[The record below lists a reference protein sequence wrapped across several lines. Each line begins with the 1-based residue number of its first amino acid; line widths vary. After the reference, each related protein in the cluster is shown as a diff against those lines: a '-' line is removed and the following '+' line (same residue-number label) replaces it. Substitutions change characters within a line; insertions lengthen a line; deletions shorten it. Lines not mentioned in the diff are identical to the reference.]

1 MAFAAPVLPFLTA
14 GAAIAG
20 AGMQYA
26 GGQNQAAA
34 ALAQGQATSDA
45 ATYQAQVAEN
55 NKVTADQNADYA
67 IASGSRRAA
76 DISMKG
82 AENVAKVRNVMATNG
97 VDVNRGSAVN
107 VQQSAREVEKLDTE
121 TAMNNSQLQAYGYR
135 TQATNFEAEA
145 GLERM
150 KASQAKTG
158 AGFAAEGSELSAD
171 AGLLSSASSLGSK
184 WATGGFGFGS
194 GGSSTGTFDSQG
206 NPI

>member
-1 MAFAAPVLPFLTA
+1 MAFAAAALPF
-14 GAAIAG
+14 ISAG
-20 AGMQYA
+20 AGIAGGLMQYA

-34 ALAQGQATSDA
+34 ALQQGQATSDA
-45 ATYQAQVAEN
+45 ASYQAKVAEN
-55 NKVTADQNADYA
+55 NKIIADQNADYT
-67 IASGSRRAA
+67 IAAGERKAA
-76 DISMKG
+76 DVSMKG
-82 AENVAKVRNVMATNG
+82 AENVAKVRNTMATSG
-97 VDVNRGSAVN
+97 VDVNSGSAVN

-158 AGFAAEGSELSAD
+158 AGYAAEGSELGAD

-184 WATGGFGFGS
+184 WATGGFGFGG
-194 GGSSTGTFDSQG
+194 GGSRSGTFDSQG